1 MIHRVDVVFVTA
13 HRDQV
18 PVTAASDW
26 ASLWEGSSDPAAEV
40 AVVEGQARP
49 SSHILYLVA
58 VAGSLLGPR
67 CKVGELA
74 SPVVP
79 SQEVEEV
86 ALTAVPPNAEEP
98 AVAPVAS
105 SLVSLVSV
113 LDSRACIRACIR
125 VCHRMNAS
133 DPENAFS
140 DFVNHDHGGG
150 GAFDIPLP
158 RE

>member
-1 MIHRVDVVFVTA
+1 M
-13 HRDQV
+13 
-18 PVTAASDW
+18 
-26 ASLWEGSSDPAAEV
+26 
-40 AVVEGQARP
+40 
-49 SSHILYLVA
+49 A
-58 VAGSLLGPR
+58 VAGSLLGQR
-67 CKVGELA
+67 CKGEELA

-79 SQEVEEV
+79 LQEVEEV
-86 ALTAVPPNAEEP
+86 ALTAVLLSKAQEP
-98 AVAPVAS
+98 VVAPVAS
-105 SLVSLVSV
+105 LLVSLVSV

-133 DPENAFS
+133 VPGNAFS

>member
-1 MIHRVDVVFVTA
+1 MIHRVDMVFVNA
-13 HRDQV
+13 HQDQV
-18 PVTAASDW
+18 PVTVASDW
-26 ASLWEGSSDPAAEV
+26 ASLWEGSSDPAAAV

-58 VAGSLLGPR
+58 VAGSLLGQR
-67 CKVGELA
+67 CKVEELA

-79 SQEVEEV
+79 SQEGEEV
-86 ALTAVPPNAEEP
+86 ALTAVPSKVEEP

-105 SLVSLVSV
+105 LLVSLVSV
-113 LDSRACIRACIR
+113 LDSRACIR
-125 VCHRMNAS
+125 VCHRKNAS
-133 DPENAFS
+133 VPENAFS